1 MAILVASELPEEDYL
16 SIMIASEGVRWWN
29 HFAELSFVS
38 LDKNFLAKS
47 FLSRPVETDTFHY
60 KDKVWSPFIYNE
72 ADNTL
77 KCWYND
83 GYQATAKLTQVLATT
98 PNHKFKM
105 DKDVVYKD
113 FSEGDI
119 IIRRWNNSKKSAYLT
134 YNSSSQE

>member
-1 MAILVASELPEEDYL
+1 MAILIASELPEEDYL

-29 HFAELSFVS
+29 SFAELSFVS

-60 KDKVWSPFIYNE
+60 QDKVWSPFIYND

-77 KCWYND
+77 MCWYNS
-83 GYQATAKLTQVLATT
+83 GFQETAKLVQVLATA
-98 PNHKFKM
+98 PYHVFKM
-105 DKDVVYKD
+105 DKHVVYKD

-119 IIRRWNNSKKSAYLT
+119 LIRPWIAPKKSKYLT
-134 YNSSSQE
+134 YHSQE